1 MQMDDSGLLEKK
13 IVMVVQGLDCNGDQ
27 KDLKYNHRSKISVWY
42 LFSHVCIVFSRQL
55 LEFSLP

>member
-27 KDLKYNHRSKISVWY
+27 KGFEI
-42 LFSHVCIVFSRQL
+42 
-55 LEFSLP
+55 